1 MKGVVPDL
9 RAQLVQHP
17 LMVRNAAA
25 SSMTTP
31 IRLTDLQL
39 TQVMRLARPL
49 SVNVRAAF
57 LERLASELRVLGE
70 LDDGVVFRTASRIQ
84 REFFDPPDPS
94 EWSV

>member
-57 LERLASELRVLGE
+57 LQRLANELGVLGE
-70 LDDGVVFRTASRIQ
+70 LGDVFRTASRIQ

>member
-9 RAQLVQHP
+9 RAQLVQHS
-17 LMVRNAAA
+17 LMVRNAGA

-57 LERLASELRVLGE
+57 LQRLANELGVLDE
-70 LDDGVVFRTASRIQ
+70 LGDGVFRTASRIQ
-84 REFFDPPDPS
+84 REFFDPPDHS

>member
-9 RAQLVQHP
+9 RAQLVQRP
-17 LMVRNAAA
+17 LMVRNEGA
-25 SSMTTP
+25 SSMTP
-31 IRLTDLQL
+31 IHLTDLQL

-57 LERLASELRVLGE
+57 LQRLANELGVLDE
-70 LDDGVVFRTASRIQ
+70 LGDGVFRTASRIQ